1 MNHNLLIKILVL
13 TFIRIHFTIQILK
26 ELIKNIP
33 NQKELESIETTTIK
47 IIAMVN
53 KIKHYLNTN
62 IMETDKRI
70 VEIITITSIKEE
82 EILNLAQ
89 EVAQIYIKII
99 TDIKELIKL
108 KIILTIIVLNVLMVI
123 LNNNQII
130 NLKLLL

>member
-1 MNHNLLIKILVL
+1 
-13 TFIRIHFTIQILK
+13 
-26 ELIKNIP
+26 
-33 NQKELESIETTTIK
+33 
-47 IIAMVN
+47 MVN